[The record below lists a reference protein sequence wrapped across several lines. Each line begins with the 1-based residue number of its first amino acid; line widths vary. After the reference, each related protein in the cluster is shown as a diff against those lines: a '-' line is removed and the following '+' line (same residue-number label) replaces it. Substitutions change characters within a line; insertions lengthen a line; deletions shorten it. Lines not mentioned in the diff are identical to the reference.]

1 MVYLQIGISMQELKK
16 KEFSP
21 FTTAWM
27 ELKTLN
33 AKLNQPIRE
42 DEYYDL
48 TYMCNLMN
56 KIN

>member
-1 MVYLQIGISMQELKK
+1 MQELKK

-48 TYMCNLMN
+48 TYMWNLMN